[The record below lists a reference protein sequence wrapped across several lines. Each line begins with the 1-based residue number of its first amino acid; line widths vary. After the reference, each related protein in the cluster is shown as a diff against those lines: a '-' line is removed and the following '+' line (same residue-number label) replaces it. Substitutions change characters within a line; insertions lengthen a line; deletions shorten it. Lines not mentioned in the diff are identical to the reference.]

1 MANGTRRYR
10 RLAALFTTG
19 SLYGLN
25 HFLKTAKTGSPTE
38 IAETISSRA
47 LALMTGWLHELV
59 PKRVGR

>member
-25 HFLKTAKTGSPTE
+25 HLLQTAKTGSPTE
-38 IAETISSRA
+38 IPEIAETISRERSR
-47 LALMTGWLHELV
+47 
-59 PKRVGR
+59 